1 LSACGQTDLAT
12 SRRIPDQSS
21 LPPKGPHTMDDT
33 AELERLNKQFI
44 EAFRQGSWA
53 LLEPILSPRFQYL
66 DGASGEPWPMEK
78 YIHNLDGHASPEL
91 SIDELVIHIDGDTA
105 VVSARTSRRP
115 ANRQNRYV
123 DTYER
128 RAGTWRCVHACVWP
142 VR

>member
-1 LSACGQTDLAT
+1 MG
-12 SRRIPDQSS
+12 
-21 LPPKGPHTMDDT
+21 DT

-66 DGASGEPWPMEK
+66 DGASGEPWQMEK

-115 ANRQNRYV
+115 ANRHNRYV
-123 DTYER
+123 DTFER
-128 RAGTWRCVHACVWP
+128 RAGPGDACTP
-142 VR
+142 AYGP

>member
-1 LSACGQTDLAT
+1 
-12 SRRIPDQSS
+12 
-21 LPPKGPHTMDDT
+21 MDDT

-91 SIDELVIHIDGDTA
+91 SIDEWSFTSTA
-105 VVSARTSRRP
+105 TPQSSRREHRG
-115 ANRQNRYV
+115 A
-123 DTYER
+123 R
-128 RAGTWRCVHACVWP
+128 RTAKTGTSIPMNGAPEPGDACTP
-142 VR
+142 VYGP